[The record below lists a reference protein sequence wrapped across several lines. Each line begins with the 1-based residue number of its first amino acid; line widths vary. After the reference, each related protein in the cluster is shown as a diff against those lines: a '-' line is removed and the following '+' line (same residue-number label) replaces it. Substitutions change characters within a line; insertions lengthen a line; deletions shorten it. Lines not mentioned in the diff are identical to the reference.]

1 MTSLTALQSNGYS
14 VLPIHS
20 VRNGVCTCGNPNCN
34 SPGKHPRTRN
44 GVKDAS
50 NDPAVVADW
59 EKQYPDTNVAI
70 ATGDAL
76 GFFALDIDLKSGGP
90 ENLAKLEAEYGP
102 LTETVEEFTGGG
114 GRHLLYR
121 SDGRPV
127 KNRTHKGA
135 IRPGVEVKG
144 DGGYIVVA
152 PSIHASG
159 RRYEWVEGRAPW
171 EIEIAEA
178 PEWLIDLMFQEPA
191 KVQKSIQDQTTSD
204 EGLIAEGGRNV
215 AVTRL
220 AGQLRRIGM
229 DEDKM
234 RETLAAFNLSN
245 CNPPLGQAEVDR
257 IVDSICQHNP
267 VFPITDV
274 GNAERLIFLYGHQI
288 RYVTDSKRWLYYD
301 GVRWSA
307 EISNLI
313 QEHAKATVRQ
323 IKEEAVVMPEAN
335 RKEYL
340 AWAKKSES
348 RERISAMIELA
359 KSDPRVASREAD
371 FDKDPWLLNLRNGVL
386 DLRTGELYPHD
397 PELLMT
403 KLAPVD
409 YDKNARCPIWEAAMQ
424 TWTGGDPQLTSYLQ
438 RAFGYMMTGETREQC
453 IFIAFGTGANG
464 KSVSINTVMRVLGD
478 YAIQTPVETIMVKN
492 GTGIPNDIARLKG
505 KRMVAATEGES
516 GQKLA
521 ESLVKQMS
529 GGDLLVGRFLYGEFF
544 QFKPQLKLVLV
555 TNHKPVIHGQ
565 DDGIWRRIQLIPFE
579 VTIPE
584 GQRDKELVQKLETE
598 LPGILNWMIR
608 GCQEWLQKGL
618 ESPQS
623 MQRAKA
629 VYKSEMD
636 PIGNFIEEEC
646 SVKNGCKITGDKL
659 FAAYQYWADESGE
672 KGITRRL
679 FYRKLREKG
688 FDDRKSAANGSTEFY
703 GLELKRE
710 AMGFEWPPASQ
721 KWGR

>member
-1 MTSLTALQSNGYS
+1 MTTLTALQSQGYS

-20 VRNGVCTCGNPNCN
+20 VRCGICTCGNPNCN

-50 NDPAVVADW
+50 NDPATVAEW
-59 EKQYPDTNVAI
+59 SKQYPVTNVAV
-70 ATGDAL
+70 ATGDAY

-90 ENLAKLEAEYGP
+90 ENLAKLEAEFGP
-102 LTETVEEFTGGG
+102 LPATVEENTGGG
-114 GRHLLYR
+114 GRHLLFR

-178 PEWLIDLMFQEPA
+178 PEWLIELMFQEPA
-191 KVQKSIQDQTTSD
+191 KVQKIIHGQASD
-204 EGLIAEGGRNV
+204 EEGLIAEGGRNV

-229 DEDKM
+229 EEERL
-234 RETLAAFNLSN
+234 RETLGAFNQSS
-245 CNPPLGQAEVDR
+245 CVPPLDQSEVDR
-257 IVDSICQHNP
+257 IVDSICRYEP
-267 VFPITDV
+267 VFPLTDL
-274 GNAERLIFLYGHQI
+274 GNAERLVHHYGHHV
-288 RYVTDSKRWLYYD
+288 RYVADSKRWLYYD

-307 EISNLI
+307 EVGNLI
-313 QEHAKATVRQ
+313 LEHAKATVRQ
-323 IKEEAVVMPEAN
+323 IKEEIIFMPEAQ
-335 RKEYL
+335 RQDHQK
-340 AWAKKSES
+340 WAKKSES
-348 RERISAMIELA
+348 KERIVAMIELA
-359 KSDPRVASREAD
+359 KSDPRIEAREAD
-371 FDKDPWLLNLRNGVL
+371 FDTDPWMLNLRNGVL
-386 DLRTGELYPHD
+386 NLRTGELHPHD

-409 YDKNARCPIWEAAMQ
+409 YDKDARCPIWESAMQ
-424 TWTGGDPQLTSYLQ
+424 IWAGGDLQLSSYLQ

-584 GQRDKELVQKLETE
+584 AQRDRQLVQKLDEE
-598 LPGILNWMIR
+598 LSGILNWMIQ
-608 GCQEWLQKGL
+608 GCQDWLKSGL
-618 ESPQS
+618 ESPKT

-646 SVKNGCKITGDKL
+646 IVNKERKITGDKL
-659 FAAYQYWADESGE
+659 YDAYQFWTRDSGE
-672 KGITRRL
+672 KTITRRL

-688 FDDRKSAANGSTEFY
+688 FEDRKSSANGSAEFY
-703 GLELKRE
+703 GLELHQRVK
-710 AMGFEWPPASQ
+710 GFELP
-721 KWGR
+721 